1 MFGLGERASAAA
13 LCCDQTLGGAMHK
26 STVIGTRAR
35 MDPVDTG
42 SIRAHRDVISL
53 VSVEDFPARLTN
65 DFIYAKTA
73 GVCPV
78 GLPVSIAV
86 HGIAE
91 GSHRFSRFVVH
102 AVQNNARRVAEIGH
116 HDAN

>member
-42 SIRAHRDVISL
+42 LLISRP
-53 VSVEDFPARLTN
+53 SRCD
-65 DFIYAKTA
+65 IA
-73 GVCPV
+73 G
-78 GLPVSIAV
+78 
-86 HGIAE
+86 
-91 GSHRFSRFVVH
+91 FSRGFPSPID
-102 AVQNNARRVAEIGH
+102 E
-116 HDAN
+116 